1 MDMRSETGGVSQKES
16 DEQQRNWTAQQWKKK
31 AADSLANYDPT
42 RAKLNFEG
50 RTGRCRATIDT
61 SKSIAQKMAEN
72 LAARGIGDPNSNA
85 DGKRKYRTIAKF
97 IFGGNRERMHELAF
111 GAQKVDLTKGADN
124 SGITR
129 CQEIEDWARDVYNF
143 MAKRYGEE
151 NIISFYVHLDE
162 KNPHIHCTMVPVDA
176 SRNRISWKSVFGD
189 GREAESANMTALHSE
204 LLEQVNQKWG
214 LERGSNMEETKARHR
229 STEEYKRE
237 LVSEVCDLE
246 TTRRGLLQ
254 ADPSGRDKI
263 EGHLDDDRQPPGAQ
277 AGHSR
282 RDRRDRPSVW
292 PGRL

>member
-1 MDMRSETGGVSQKES
+1 MRSETGGVSQKES
-16 DEQQRNWTAQQWKKK
+16 DEQQRNWTALQWKKK

-42 RAKLNFEG
+42 RAKLNFEVVRG
-50 RTGRCRATIDT
+50 GVVQPIDT

-72 LAARGIGDPNSNA
+72 LSARGIRDPNSNA
-85 DGKRKYRTIAKF
+85 DGKRKYRTLAKF

-143 MAKRYGEE
+143 MAKRYGED

-162 KNPHIHCTMVPVDA
+162 KNPHIHCTMVPVDIA
-176 SRNRISWKSVFGD
+176 RNRISWRTVFGSTI
-189 GREAESANMTALHSE
+189 EAESANMTALHSE
-204 LLEQVNQKWG
+204 LVEQVNKKWG

-246 TTRRGLLQ
+246 TTRQGLL
-254 ADPSGRDKI
+254 
-263 EGHLDDDRQPPGAQ
+263 RQI
-277 AGHSR
+277 R
-282 RDRRDRPSVW
+282 RAEIKLKGIST
-292 PGRL
+292 